1 MRVLRYRE
9 FLNESVIVPS
19 SEIAN
24 TIGDIIKSGEWRD
37 LDELNGLLYPH
48 VRIMDVNEFRGSL
61 ETDLEKDGVPMNAP
75 LFAAYHTKLK
85 IPVILY
91 NMDEARLLSGIR
103 TPEIVK
109 KIEMMLDHEI
119 VHQEQDIRSGGRAY
133 SLERSPKYDAG
144 KYFSH
149 YSEIMA
155 YARTLARE
163 LNNVGFTKEKSIDLI
178 RRGKI
183 SHWIW
188 ETYKGIGGSVFV
200 GFKKKLVEYLERPH
214 EGIYENVNETP
225 EKIKD
230 VLIKRI
236 PFLKEYN
243 IFESE
248 RNPEKLHAQKIS
260 YYEGIK
266 RVIGEEIYVFP
277 GYTTAS
283 EVFYYPHK
291 IRENTF
297 HYFIIK
303 NTFRIS
309 KPQNMDDLMYRVFIM
324 VKKGIEENFSYRK
337 EIMLKEGNEIPY
349 DVLDVIINEMNK
361 NLFEFEEFT
370 EKENVPLF

>member
-1 MRVLRYRE
+1 MRILKYRA
-9 FLNESVIVPS
+9 FILESVITPS
-19 SEIAN
+19 DEAVN
-24 TIGDIIKSGEWRD
+24 LVGDIIKSGKWSD
-37 LDELNGLLYPH
+37 LDELNNLLYPH
-48 VRIMDVNEFRGSL
+48 VRIMDVNEFRESL

-103 TPEIVK
+103 TPEMVK

-119 VHQEQDIRSGGRAY
+119 VHQEQDIRSGSRAY
-133 SLERSPKYDAG
+133 SLERSPKYDTE

-163 LNNVGFTKEKSIDLI
+163 LNNAGFTKEKSIDLI

-200 GFKKKLVEYLERPH
+200 GFKKKLIEYLERPQ
-214 EGIYENVNETP
+214 EEIYESVGVAS

-248 RNPEKLHAQKIS
+248 RNPEELHAQKIS

-266 RVIGEEIYVFP
+266 RVIGEEIYEFP
-277 GYTTAS
+277 GYNSSS
-283 EVFYYPHK
+283 EVFYSQHK
-291 IRENTF
+291 VYDNVF
-297 HYFIIK
+297 HYFVIK
-303 NTFRIS
+303 NRFYTS
-309 KPQNMDDLMYRVFIM
+309 KPENMSDLMHRVFIM
-324 VKKGIEENFSYRK
+324 VKKRIEENFSYRK